1 MSETIVHTSRYEYPE
16 TVERIVKA
24 LSDSGTTLFANI
36 DQAAAAKSAGL
47 SLRPTTL
54 LVFGN
59 PRGGTPIMD
68 AFPLAALDLPLRLLI
83 WEEGGTTKIAHVG
96 MREPLERH
104 GVTGKD
110 ALISAMDRALETLVS
125 TVA

>member
-1 MSETIVHTSRYEYPE
+1 MTEATVKTSRYAYPE
-16 TVERIVKA
+16 TIERLTKA
-24 LSDSGTTLFANI
+24 LADSGTALFAAI

-54 LVFGN
+54 LLFGN

-68 AFPLAALDLPLRLLI
+68 SFPLAALDLPLRLLI
-83 WEEGGTTKIAHVG
+83 WEEDGTSKVAYVA

-110 ALISAMDRALETLVS
+110 ALIGAMDHALESLVS
-125 TVA
+125 AVT